1 MNESEAYNK
10 TSHCTDVTET
20 KKNNTAGP
28 DIAPPS
34 LNAHK
39 SLWIEVICALLGY

>member
-1 MNESEAYNK
+1 MLFLIGTKWANMNESEAYNK

-39 SLWIEVICALLGY
+39 SL